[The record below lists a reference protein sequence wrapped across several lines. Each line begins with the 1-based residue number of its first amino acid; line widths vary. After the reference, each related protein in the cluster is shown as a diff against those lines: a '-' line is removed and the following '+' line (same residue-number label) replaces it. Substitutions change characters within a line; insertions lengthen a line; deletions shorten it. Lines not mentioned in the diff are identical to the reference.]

1 MVGCQVVE
9 LARVAIGSLTLNEE
23 QSLCEYVR
31 LSSEEIEA
39 LFANHDYTSDEL
51 LALLERYKDNV
62 LSSRLAYVPT
72 SYQEQLKQSS
82 LGEVNT
88 DSQDNNANN
97 NEFDEEFEDDGDGEY
112 ESDSDNFDDL
122 DENGDLRIY

>member
-1 MVGCQVVE
+1 MCI
-9 LARVAIGSLTLNEE
+9 RDS
-23 QSLCEYVR
+23 
-31 LSSEEIEA
+31 
-39 LFANHDYTSDEL
+39 
-51 LALLERYKDNV
+51 YKDNV

-88 DSQDNNANN
+88 DSQDNKANN
-97 NEFDEEFEDDGDGEY
+97 NKFDEEIEDEF